1 MNAEISAY
9 VPIREK
15 LASELLRGAGK
26 GNEREGIERLLEESI
41 DFAEDDV
48 TRRLI
53 IEARTEADTLLHV
66 TEKQLHQYAVFLE
79 PNEEARIHA
88 AVSALQEAKS
98 GEDYNRMRDLIEELG
113 TVSAP
118 FAQRIMDKSI
128 GEALGGKELGRV

>member
-1 MNAEISAY
+1 
-9 VPIREK
+9 
-15 LASELLRGAGK
+15 
-26 GNEREGIERLLEESI
+26 
-41 DFAEDDV
+41 
-48 TRRLI
+48 LI

-66 TEKQLHQYAVFLE
+66 TEKQLHQYAGFLE
-79 PNEEARIHA
+79 PNEEVRIRA
-88 AVSALQEAKS
+88 AISALQEAKS